1 MRSFL
6 AVLAVLMIGTGLL
19 WQATNGARAIT
30 AEGARRLL
38 ALEENPVMPSPVLT
52 GMSGAP
58 VRLKAGEG
66 GVALVEFIYTTC
78 PTICRAAGDSFA
90 QIQRRVAEKGLASQ
104 VRLFSVSFDPAHD
117 DADALSGYGKTHGAD
132 GVQWNVAVPAQEDLP
147 DLLKRYGVTVIV
159 DPFYGYEHNAAIHLI
174 DDRGRLSGIFDI
186 EDVDG
191 VLEALRP

>member
-1 MRSFL
+1 MRAFL
-6 AVLAVLMIGTGLL
+6 AILAVVLVGTGLL
-19 WQATNGARAIT
+19 WQATSGARAIT

-38 ALEENPVMPSPVLT
+38 ALEERPVMPSPFLT
-52 GMSGAP
+52 GMSGEP
-58 VRLKAGEG
+58 VRLQAGEG

-90 QIQRRVAEKGLASQ
+90 QIQRLIAEEGLASQ
-104 VRLFSVSFDPAHD
+104 VRLFSVSFDPALD
-117 DADALSGYGKTHGAD
+117 DADALSAYGEAHGAD
-132 GVQWNVAVPAQEDLP
+132 GVQWNVGVPAQQDLP
-147 DLLKRYGVTVIV
+147 ELLKRYGVTVIV
-159 DPFYGYEHNAAIHLI
+159 DPFYGYEHNAAIHLV